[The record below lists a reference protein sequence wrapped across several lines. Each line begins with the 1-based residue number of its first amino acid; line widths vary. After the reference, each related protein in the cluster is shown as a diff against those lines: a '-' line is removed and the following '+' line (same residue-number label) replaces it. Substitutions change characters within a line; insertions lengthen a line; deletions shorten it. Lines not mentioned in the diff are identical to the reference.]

1 MSDSSKAPQN
11 DDRTYVATI
20 PASLHGQHTSI
31 KYPVTFQVG
40 NHDYS
45 CDPELEIGMDDE

>member
-1 MSDSSKAPQN
+1 M
-11 DDRTYVATI
+11 TI
-20 PASLHGQHTSI
+20 EPTSQPFRRASTGI
-31 KYPVTFQVG
+31 KYPVNFQVG